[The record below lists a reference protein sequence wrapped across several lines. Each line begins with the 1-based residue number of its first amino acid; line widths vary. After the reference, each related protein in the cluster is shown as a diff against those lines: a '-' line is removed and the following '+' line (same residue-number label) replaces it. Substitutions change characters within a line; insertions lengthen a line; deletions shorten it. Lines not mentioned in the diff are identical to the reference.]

1 MAKDPVCGMVVDE
14 KTALNT
20 EIGARKFYFCSS
32 NCLNTF
38 TNPEKELSK
47 LKKRMYVAASG
58 ALVLAIMRAF
68 VYLGLAFG
76 AITVT
81 WAPIPNIPYLTW
93 GLLLFII
100 VTPIQFIGG
109 WTFYR
114 GAYEAIKR
122 RTANMDLLISVG
134 TLAAYIYSTVV
145 LFFPGVLPVK
155 ERDVYFEVSA
165 VIIAFVLLGKYMEEA
180 IKKRSSA
187 SVRKLLDLRPAMA
200 RVIRTYGNR
209 EKEEKEQEQEEK
221 EIPVSEVVVGDI
233 MLVKPGEKIPTDGIV
248 IDGSSAVDEKM
259 ITGESIPADKKTGD
273 EAIGSTVNKQGLL
286 KIKATKVGVETALS
300 QIVHIVEEAQ
310 ASTGKIQRLVD
321 SVSAK
326 FVPAVVSV
334 AIASFVIWYLVM
346 GNFVMG
352 LLSFIAVL
360 IIACPCALGIAT
372 PAALMVGVGKGA
384 EAGILIRGAEYLE
397 RSQKIN
403 TVVLDKTG
411 TITKGEPS
419 VTDIVA
425 FDGYPEYE
433 VLMLA
438 AKVES
443 GSEHPLAQAII
454 RRAAEERRTTL
465 RLANNHGQ
473 VVKEEVKEE
482 EQSNL
487 LNQVGD
493 TQSQKV
499 LLLEENQLKLFEA
512 ISGMGVKAVVQN
524 KLVLFGNRKL
534 MDKFRIQRKVIVEQ
548 KMINLESEGKTVMI
562 LGMEQD
568 IVGLVGVADTVKESS
583 PAAIKAL
590 KELGIETIMLTGD
603 NEKTAKAVAKSV
615 QIERVIANVLPGEKA
630 NVIKELQSKEEAE
643 RGRKI
648 VAMVGDGINDAPA
661 LAQADIG
668 IAIGSGSDIA
678 KETGGII
685 LIKDDI
691 MDVARAIKLARATMK
706 KIKQNLFWALI
717 YNAAGIPIAAV
728 GLLSPIFAAAAMA
741 LSSISVIANSSLLKR
756 LRIIE
761 KD

>member
-14 KTALNT
+14 KTAISAQI
-20 EIGARKFYFCSS
+20 EGRQFYFCSS

-38 TNPEKELSK
+38 ANPEKELSK

-58 ALVLAIMRAF
+58 ALILAILRGI

-81 WAPIPNIPYLTW
+81 WAPIPDLPYLTW

-100 VTPIQFIGG
+100 VTPVQFIGG
-109 WTFYR
+109 WTFYK

-122 RTANMDLLISVG
+122 KTANMDLLISIG
-134 TLAAYIYSTVV
+134 TLAAYIYSVVV
-145 LFFPGVLPVK
+145 LFFPGLFPVK

-187 SVRKLLDLRPAMA
+187 SVRKLLDLRPTLA
-200 RVIRTYGNR
+200 RVIRNG
-209 EKEEKEQEQEEK
+209 QVK
-221 EIPVSEVVVGDI
+221 EISANEVVINDI
-233 MLVKPGEKIPTDGIV
+233 ILVKPGEKIPTDGIV
-248 IDGSSAVDEKM
+248 IEGTSTVDQKM
-259 ITGESIPADKKTGD
+259 ITGESIPVDKKEG
-273 EAIGSTVNKQGLL
+273 EEVIGATVNKQGIL

-300 QIVHIVEEAQ
+300 QIVHIVEQAQ
-310 ASTGKIQRLVD
+310 SSTGKIQRLVD
-321 SVSAK
+321 TVSAK

-334 AIASFVIWYLVM
+334 SVAAFLVWYFVM
-346 GNFVMG
+346 GSFVMG

-397 RSQKIN
+397 LSEKID

-419 VTDIVA
+419 VTDIVP
-425 FDGYPEYE
+425 FNDYSDKG
-433 VLMLA
+433 VLLLA
-438 AKVES
+438 AAVES
-443 GSEHPLAQAII
+443 GSEHPIAQAIVKSSLTVRKTI
-454 RRAAEERRTTL
+454 
-465 RLANNHGQ
+465 
-473 VVKEEVKEE
+473 VKEDSKRQE
-482 EQSNL
+482 EQKAQDISILRNL
-487 LNQVGD
+487 RQ
-493 TQSQKV
+493 
-499 LLLEENQLKLFEA
+499 FEA
-512 ISGMGVKAVVQN
+512 LSGMGVKAIVDD
-524 KLVLFGNRKL
+524 KHILFGNRKL
-534 MDKFRIQRKVIVEQ
+534 IKKFNVHFNFDNTLLKDDNDILEE
-548 KMINLESEGKTVMI
+548 KMTNLESEGKTVMI
-562 LGMEQD
+562 LTVEGK
-568 IVGLVGVADTVKESS
+568 IAGLVAVADTIKESS
-583 PAAIKAL
+583 PDAVKAL
-590 KELGIETIMLTGD
+590 KELGIEVIMLTGD
-603 NEKTAKAVAKSV
+603 NEKTAKAVAQKV
-615 QIERVIANVLPGEKA
+615 GITNVIANVLPGEKA
-630 NVIKELQSKEEAE
+630 EIIKKLQSEGKVV
-643 RGRKI
+643 G
-648 VAMVGDGINDAPA
+648 MVGDGINDAPA

-678 KETGGII
+678 KETGGIV

-691 MDVARAIKLARATMK
+691 MDVARAIKLSRITMK

-728 GLLSPIFAAAAMA
+728 GLLSPILAAAAMA

-756 LRIIE
+756 IKIIGE
-761 KD
+761 

>member
-1 MAKDPVCGMVVDE
+1 MAKDPVCGMIVNE
-14 KTALNT
+14 KAALTAQI
-20 EIGARKFYFCSS
+20 EGRQFYFCSS

-38 TNPEKELSK
+38 ANPEKELSK
-47 LKKRMYVAASG
+47 LKKRMYIAASG
-58 ALVLAIMRAF
+58 ALVLAILRGGL
-68 VYLGLAFG
+68 YLGLAFG
-76 AITVT
+76 AVTVT
-81 WAPIPNIPYLTW
+81 WAPIPSIPYLTW

-100 VTPIQFIGG
+100 VTPVQFIGG
-109 WTFYR
+109 WTFYV
-114 GAYEAIKR
+114 GAYQAIKR

-145 LFFPGVLPVK
+145 LFFPGAFPVK

-187 SVRKLLDLRPAMA
+187 SVRKLLDLRPALA
-200 RVIRTYGNR
+200 RVVRNGL
-209 EKEEKEQEQEEK
+209 EK
-221 EIPVSEVVVGDI
+221 EIPANEVVVNDI
-233 MLVKPGEKIPTDGIV
+233 LIVKPGEKIPTDAVV
-248 IDGSSAVDEKM
+248 IEGTSAVDEKM
-259 ITGESIPADKKTGD
+259 ITGESIPADKKPGD
-273 EAIGSTVNKQGLL
+273 EVIGATVNKQGLL

-300 QIVHIVEEAQ
+300 QIVHIVEQAQ
-310 ASTGKIQRLVD
+310 TSTGKIQRLVD

-334 AIASFVIWYLVM
+334 AIAAFLIWYLVI

-397 RSQKIN
+397 RSQKI
-403 TVVLDKTG
+403 TTIVFDKTG
-411 TITKGEPS
+411 TLTKGEPS
-419 VTDIVA
+419 VTDIIT
-425 FDGYPEYE
+425 FGRHSEKE
-433 VLMLA
+433 VLILSA
-438 AKVES
+438 SVES
-443 GSEHPLAQAII
+443 GSEHPLAQAIV
-454 RRAAEERRTTL
+454 RAGRAELMKEEHQQ
-465 RLANNHGQ
+465 NQQQKEVQPGQ
-473 VVKEEVKEE
+473 QRWMSKILVKEDA
-482 EQSNL
+482 L
-487 LNQVGD
+487 
-493 TQSQKV
+493 V
-499 LLLEENQLKLFEA
+499 LEAPLEFEA
-512 ISGMGVKAVVQN
+512 ISGMGIKATLPHIRQQQI
-524 KLVLFGNRKL
+524 LLGNRKL
-534 MDKFRIQRKVIVEQ
+534 MFKFGIDIEHHVDRK
-548 KMINLESEGKTVMI
+548 MSTLESEGKTVM
-562 LGMEQD
+562 LLALEEEKEKE
-568 IVGLVGVADTVKESS
+568 VAGLVAVADTLKESS
-583 PAAIKAL
+583 PAAITAL

-603 NEKTAKAVAKSV
+603 NEKTANAVAKKV
-615 QIERVIANVLPGEKA
+615 GINRVIANVLPQEKA
-630 NVIKELQSKEEAE
+630 AVIKELQSKEN
-643 RGRKI
+643 KV

-691 MDVARAIKLARATMK
+691 MDVARAIKLSRATMR

-717 YNAAGIPIAAV
+717 YNSGGIPIAAL

-756 LRIIE
+756 LKIS
-761 KD
+761 